1 MDCSTPCLP
10 VPHHLPEFAQ
20 VHVHCISDAV
30 QPSHLLVPSSPS
42 ALHLSQH
49 QGLFQWVVCLHQMSK
64 ILELLL
70 QHQFFQ
76 WIFRVDLL
84 DVQGTLKNLLQHH
97 SWKAINSSVFCLLY
111 GPALTTVCDHWED
124 HSLDYTD
131 LCRQSNVSAFQHTV
145 WACQCF
151 PAKKQL
157 PSAIMAAVALHSD
170 LPTKRKSV
178 TASTFSPSVRQAVMG
193 LDAINLVFGFFK
205 KKFINYQF
213 HHFLHDNFLSLFL
226 FSCLFWRLC
235 LFVMNSHL
243 LKCYFIS
250 SYVWAF
256 LAEGLSMPYCYP
268 KHSMLSGSQKE
279 NKQTP
284 NKKLPE
290 E

>member
-1 MDCSTPCLP
+1 MPS
-10 VPHHLPEFAQ
+10 
-20 VHVHCISDAV
+20 
-30 QPSHLLVPSSPS
+30 SHLILWCPLFLLLSIFPSIRDFSNEWSVRIRWPKYWSFSFSISPSSEYS
-42 ALHLSQH
+42 
-49 QGLFQWVVCLHQMSK
+49 GLISLK
-64 ILELLL
+64 IDRFGLL
-70 QHQFFQ
+70 
-76 WIFRVDLL
+76 V
-84 DVQGTLKNLLQHH
+84 VQGTFRSLLQHH
-97 SWKAINSSVFCLLY
+97 SSRVSILCHCFLY
-111 GPALTTVCDHWED
+111 GPAPTTIWDHWED
-124 HSLDYTD
+124 HILDHMD

-157 PSAIMAAVALHSD
+157 PSAIMAAAALHSD
-170 LPTKRKSV
+170 LPKKRKSV
-178 TASTFSPSVRQAVMG
+178 TASTFSPSVHQAVMG

-205 KKFINYQF
+205 IFINYQF

-243 LKCYFIS
+243 FNCYFIS

-256 LAEGLSMPYCYP
+256 FVEGLSIPYCYP